1 MGFNPDEEIG
11 LGAHKFDVE
20 RFGCEWAYTMDG
32 GEVGELEF
40 ENFNAASAK
49 VIIKGRNV
57 HPGYAKDKMI
67 NSLRVANEFVSL
79 QPTDEVPECT
89 DGYQGFYHLIG
100 MTGEVEQTTISYIIR
115 DHDRAKFEACKE
127 NMKSGRKSS
136 IRNMEKAPLHW
147 N

>member
-1 MGFNPDEEIG
+1 M
-11 LGAHKFDVE
+11 GAHKFDVE
-20 RFGCEWAYTMDG
+20 KFGCEWGYTMDG

-79 QPTDEVPECT
+79 LPTDESARM
-89 DGYQGFYHLIG
+89 Y
-100 MTGEVEQTTISYIIR
+100 
-115 DHDRAKFEACKE
+115 
-127 NMKSGRKSS
+127 
-136 IRNMEKAPLHW
+136 
-147 N
+147 